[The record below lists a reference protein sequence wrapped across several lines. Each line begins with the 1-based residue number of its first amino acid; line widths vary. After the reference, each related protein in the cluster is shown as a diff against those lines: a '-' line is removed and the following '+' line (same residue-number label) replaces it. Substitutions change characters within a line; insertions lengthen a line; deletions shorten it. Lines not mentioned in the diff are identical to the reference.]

1 MDAHYDVLSSIIH
14 RFQWLSSAY
23 RQVTYVLL
31 TRSPLRIPKYPPF
44 DLHVLGM
51 PPALILSQDQTLHK
65 IFMFLFFIVP
75 FCSFLFLIRIVCS
88 FLIYVYRSSYIVF
101 KDRFALVLFRTCAHT
116 LYHSLFLLSITFFIF
131 FKKFF
136 YVNFIIKFR

>member
-1 MDAHYDVLSSIIH
+1 MDAHYDVLSSITH

-65 IFMFLFFIVP
+65 IYVLFFVYLLLILLV
-75 FCSFLFLIRIVCS
+75 STIRIVLFISYILLFVIYSFQRLICWS
-88 FLIYVYRSSYIVF
+88 FL
-101 KDRFALVLFRTCAHT
+101 A
-116 LYHSLFLLSITFFIF
+116 TF
-131 FKKFF
+131 
-136 YVNFIIKFR
+136 

>member
-1 MDAHYDVLSSIIH
+1 MDAHYDVLSSITH

-65 IFMFLFFIVP
+65 IYVLFFVYLLLILSSIYYKNCIVY
-75 FCSFLFLIRIVCS
+75 FLYTIVRHIQFSKTKFRSLLATFEIILLIKSVVNTI
-88 FLIYVYRSSYIVF
+88 FQ
-101 KDRFALVLFRTCAHT
+101 
-116 LYHSLFLLSITFFIF
+116 LFLLI
-131 FKKFF
+131 
-136 YVNFIIKFR
+136 

>member
-1 MDAHYDVLSSIIH
+1 MDAHYDVLSSITH

-65 IFMFLFFIVP
+65 IYVLFFVYLLLILSSIYYKNCIVY
-75 FCSFLFLIRIVCS
+75 FL
-88 FLIYVYRSSYIVF
+88 
-101 KDRFALVLFRTCAHT
+101 
-116 LYHSLFLLSITFFIF
+116 
-131 FKKFF
+131 
-136 YVNFIIKFR
+136 